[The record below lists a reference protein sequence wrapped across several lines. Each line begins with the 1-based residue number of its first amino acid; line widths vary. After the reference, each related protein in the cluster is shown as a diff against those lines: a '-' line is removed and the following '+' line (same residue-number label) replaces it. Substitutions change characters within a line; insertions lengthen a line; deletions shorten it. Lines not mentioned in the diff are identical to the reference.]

1 MTPQPVDTFLTF
13 YSEQDARTYRHEHG
27 TGGWIFVPEDPGPIV
42 LYPPNY
48 SPSMIFHHPMVRGLT
63 GNLIG
68 HG

>member
-1 MTPQPVDTFLTF
+1 MTPQPVDMFLTF
-13 YSEQDARTYRHEHG
+13 YSEQDARTYRHEKG
-27 TGGWIFVPEDPGPIV
+27 AGGWIFVPEDPGPIV

-48 SPSMIFHHPMVRGLT
+48 SPSMIFRHPMVRGLT